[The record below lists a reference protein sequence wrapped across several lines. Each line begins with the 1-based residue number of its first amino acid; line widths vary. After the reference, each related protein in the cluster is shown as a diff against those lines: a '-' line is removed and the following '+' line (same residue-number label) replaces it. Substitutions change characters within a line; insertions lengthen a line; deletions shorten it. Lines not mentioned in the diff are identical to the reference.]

1 MLPER
6 RVPTHPGVVLL
17 EEFLKP
23 LGMSQAA
30 FARHIGV
37 PAYRIHDL
45 VHGRR
50 NITPDLAWRFSQ
62 ALNTSPEFWV
72 NLQARFDLARARPS
86 STIQRLVPEP
96 A

>member
-6 RVPTHPGVVLL
+6 RVPTHPGIVLL

-50 NITPDLAWRFSQ
+50 GITPDLAWRFSQ

-72 NLQARFDLARARPS
+72 NLQTRCDLARARPGDA
-86 STIQRLVPEP
+86 IQRLVAEP